1 MKKTTRGRIK
11 RRDHC
16 DCRGATVTT
25 LVTDY
30 PHNPQEVM
38 GFVNIVNVG
47 SFLFQER
54 KRERKNPVEAHKEHL
69 EKVGSQRSRRSEN
82 RR

>member
-1 MKKTTRGRIK
+1 MNKGLDSVKKTTRGRIK

-16 DCRGATVTT
+16 DCRGATFTT

-38 GFVNIVNVG
+38 WFVNVVNVV
-47 SFLFQER
+47 SFFFQER
-54 KRERKNPVEAHKEHL
+54 KRERKSSVEAHKERL
-69 EKVGSQRSRRSEN
+69 EKVG
-82 RR
+82 

>member
-1 MKKTTRGRIK
+1 MKVNKGRDFVKKTTRDLIK

-16 DCRGATVTT
+16 DCRGATFTT

-38 GFVNIVNVG
+38 RFVNIVNVV
-47 SFLFQER
+47 SFLFQ
-54 KRERKNPVEAHKEHL
+54 
-69 EKVGSQRSRRSEN
+69 
-82 RR
+82 